1 MGSEKSGKTSF
12 LKEFDNSNSGF
23 AFDGEARVLNSTSNI
38 SCDFVSKIMSF
49 PFTDEQL
56 KVKLWDSAS
65 KENAIPK
72 KIMRRAQGFLVLI
85 DITDPEWSI

>member
-1 MGSEKSGKTSF
+1 
-12 LKEFDNSNSGF
+12 
-23 AFDGEARVLNSTSNI
+23 
-38 SCDFVSKIMSF
+38 MSF